1 MRAGRPAA
9 SLLQLRLLAR
19 PPESCA
25 RRLPPSGRSDKRRPD
40 GGGMRK
46 LPTRLAL
53 SSRRLP
59 PAIVFA
65 VSLARPQLGREGG
78 RGRRR
83 LWAGASPPL
92 RLSVGCTETRHTHK
106 RARVIPSIC
115 MYMHVERPTY
125 INNSILR
132 NTLIRLYFPMY
143 LFVRCCC
150 RAKPPGTASNSFPQH
165 ILRPSRPPHPPH
177 ALRGGMVGPL
187 VGRPG
192 QAWGE
197 GRAL

>member
-1 MRAGRPAA
+1 MRSSPPSIWKERLATACWRRNEEAPDAARPVVSSAA
-9 SLLQLRLLAR
+9 S
-19 PPESCA
+19 SHSF
-25 RRLPPSGRSDKRRPD
+25 RRFPRSPSIR
-40 GGGMRK
+40 
-46 LPTRLAL
+46 
-53 SSRRLP
+53 
-59 PAIVFA
+59 
-65 VSLARPQLGREGG
+65 QGG

-83 LWAGASPPL
+83 LGAGASPLL
-92 RLSVGCTETRHTHK
+92 RLSVGCTETRHTHTHK

-125 INNSILR
+125 INNYILR